1 MIDLDALRSRHP
13 ELAEALVQAL
23 SHHAAI
29 ALERRHAP
37 GVELSILIDGELLR
51 EALSW
56 SSTTK
61 EDALMVDARR
71 ATEEGAEC
79 IALALV
85 GRFRRWRIV
94 RRLQP
99 GESADWL
106 LADEAGQRIVLEIS
120 GTDDGPFEP
129 RVRQK
134 RGQAALASARG
145 RPAVSVVRFLEPKA
159 MLEERGAG
167 DVP

>member
-1 MIDLDALRSRHP
+1 MIDLGDLRSHHP
-13 ELAEALVQAL
+13 GLADAIAEAM

-29 ALERRHAP
+29 ALQRRHRP
-37 GVELSILIDGELLR
+37 GVELATSVNGESIR
-51 EALSW
+51 EVLTWRPATES
-56 SSTTK
+56 
-61 EDALMVDARR
+61 DAVMVDAKR

-85 GRFRRWRIV
+85 GRFRQWRIV

-106 LADEAGQRIVLEIS
+106 LENDAGELIVLEIS
-120 GTDDGPFEP
+120 GTDDGPFNP

-145 RPAVSVVRFLEPKA
+145 LPAVSVVRFLEPRA
-159 MLEERGAG
+159 MLEEGTASDER
-167 DVP
+167 

>member
-1 MIDLDALRSRHP
+1 MIDLGELRSHHP
-13 ELAEALVQAL
+13 GLADAIAEAM

-29 ALERRHAP
+29 ALQRRHRP
-37 GVELSILIDGELLR
+37 GVEFSMSINGESIR
-51 EALSW
+51 EPLTWRA
-56 SSTTK
+56 TAET
-61 EDALMVDARR
+61 DALMVDTRR

-85 GRFRRWRIV
+85 GRFRQWRIV

-106 LADEAGQRIVLEIS
+106 LANEAGEWIVLEIS
-120 GTDDGPFEP
+120 GIDDGPFNV

-134 RGQAALASARG
+134 RAQAALASARG
-145 RPAVSVVRFLEPKA
+145 LPAVSVVRFLDPRA
-159 MLEERGAG
+159 MLEEGAAG
-167 DVP
+167 DER